1 MAGSL
6 VYEVLAALGWADGVM
21 THAERYAVV
30 RAAWDGGVR
39 GRDLDAVVE
48 ATKRPTDLYRA
59 DLSSLDAEDRLFLY
73 AAAFAMARVEGS
85 VGDHEARLLLDLRDH
100 LGLEPELHVVAEVA
114 AQVAPHTDPL
124 EPSRRVVD
132 FVALRDSLRG
142 FGVPVVRAKV
152 A

>member
-1 MAGSL
+1 MVGSL

-21 THAERYAVV
+21 TQAERYAVV

-48 ATKRPTDLYRA
+48 ATKAPGELLFLDLA
-59 DLSSLDAEDRLFLY
+59 SLDAEERLFLY
-73 AAAFAMARVEGS
+73 AAAYAMARTDGNVSTE
-85 VGDHEARLLLDLRDH
+85 EAVLLRELRGRLALDANLQ
-100 LGLEPELHVVAEVA
+100 VVAEVA
-114 AQVAPHTDPL
+114 ARAAPSHGPL
-124 EPSRRVVD
+124 TKGRRIVD

-142 FGVPVVRAKV
+142 FGSEHIKV